1 MEYLIDELEWR
12 PEKAERE
19 RERNK
24 YLDND
29 VLL

>member
-19 RERNK
+19 RNK